1 MPLPGISG
9 QGRAVGG
16 AGLIGYATATA
27 NLSTSLIINKPG
39 GTIENDLIVA
49 VLESVNG
56 QTWTGASGWT
66 EVLDQAVG
74 NGIRVAYKVA
84 GASEGANYTF
94 TSSGSDYLVGII
106 LTYRG
111 FTYDTIGSA
120 ATRSGDGAL
129 SVPAI
134 TSAGGIVLV
143 AVATSDVG
151 GTHST
156 PTGTSLIATVKN
168 TGFEP
173 HISVFAKAVY
183 SGSTGAISS
192 TIGGG
197 TSTNA
202 NGVQVG
208 IK

>member
-16 AGLIGYATATA
+16 PGLVGYATGTA
-27 NLSTSLIINKPG
+27 ILSSSLIINKPG
-39 GTIENDLIVA
+39 GTIENDLMIAIV
-49 VLESVNG
+49 ESVNG

-74 NGIRVAYKVA
+74 NGLRVAYKVA
-84 GASEGANYTF
+84 GASEGSSYTF
-94 TSSGSDYLVGII
+94 TSSANDYIVGLI
-106 LTYRG
+106 LTYHG

-143 AVATSDVG
+143 AVATSDLG

-156 PTGTSLIATVKN
+156 PTGTVLVATVKM
-168 TGFEP
+168 TGSEP

-183 SGSTGAISS
+183 SGSTGASSS

-197 TSTNA
+197 TTTNA